1 MGEITKRILILG
13 NLGYVGP
20 ELTKLLRKKYPDY
33 HLTGY
38 DCGFFSK
45 FYTTDLFAPDNLL
58 DVQLYGDVRNAEK
71 LDLSQYDTII
81 ALAAISNDPIGNKFE
96 SVTVDVNC
104 NSLVAIAKRA
114 KVQKVKSFVFASSCS
129 VYGFAEE
136 GDRTETSEVNPL
148 TAYAK
153 SKVKAEEDLKGIAT
167 NDFNV
172 TCLRFATACGMSDR
186 LRLDLVLNDFVA
198 CALAN
203 NHIEILSD
211 GKPWRPLINV
221 KDMGLAID
229 WAIHRKNQVACI
241 VVNAGSNDWNYQVK
255 ELAQAVKEI
264 FPTITISINEN
275 AAPDKRSY
283 RVNFDEFKRIA
294 PNHQPQYDLK
304 RTIVELK
311 EGLEKINFSDKEFRK
326 SNLIRLN
333 VINQLIEQGKVDKD
347 LFIIRSQ
354 PQPQP

>member
-1 MGEITKRILILG
+1 MESMVKNKILILG

-20 ELTKLLRKKYPDY
+20 ELTKLLRETHPSS
-33 HLTGY
+33 HITGF
-38 DCGFFSK
+38 DCGYFSK
-45 FYTTDLFAPDNLL
+45 FYTTDLFSPDNFL
-58 DVQLYGDVRNAEK
+58 DVQLYGDVRQCDN
-71 LDLSQYDTII
+71 LDLSQYDAII

-96 SVTVDVNC
+96 TLTIDVNC
-104 NSLVAIAKRA
+104 DSLVKIAKRA
-114 KVQKVKSFVFASSCS
+114 KDQGVKSFVFASSCS

-136 GDRTETSEVNPL
+136 GDRTEVSDVNPL

-153 SKVKAEEDLKGIAT
+153 SKVKAEVELAKVASS
-167 NDFNV
+167 DFKV

-198 CALAN
+198 CAIAN

-229 WAIHRKNQVACI
+229 WAMNRESINPYVL
-241 VVNAGSNDWNYQVK
+241 VNAGSNDWNYQVF
-255 ELAQAVKEI
+255 ELANAVKEV
-264 FPTITISINEN
+264 FPSITISINEN

-294 PNHQPQYDLK
+294 PNHQPLHNLK
-304 RTIVELK
+304 QTILELK
-311 EGLEKINFSDKEFRK
+311 EGLEKINFNDKNFRN

-333 VINQLIEQGKVDKD
+333 VINQLIEKEIVDKD
-347 LFIIRSQ
+347 LYIKK
-354 PQPQP
+354 

>member
-1 MGEITKRILILG
+1 MESMGVRSKKILILG

-20 ELTKLLRKKYPDY
+20 ELTKILRKSYPDY

-45 FYTTDLFAPDNLL
+45 FYTTDLFSPDNYL
-58 DVQLYGDVRNAEK
+58 DCQLYGDVRECEN
-71 LDLSQYDTII
+71 LDLAQYDSII

-96 SVTVDVNC
+96 KVTFDVNC
-104 NSLVAIAKRA
+104 DSLVTIAKQA
-114 KVQKVKSFVFASSCS
+114 KLQGVHSFVFASSCS

-136 GDRTETSEVNPL
+136 GDRKEDSEVNPL

-153 SKVKAEEDLKGIAT
+153 SKVKAENELKEIADT
-167 NDFNV
+167 NFKV

-198 CALAN
+198 CAIAN
-203 NHIEILSD
+203 NQIEILSD

-221 KDMGLAID
+221 RDMGLAID
-229 WAIHRKNQVACI
+229 WAIHREDNEACI
-241 VVNAGSNDWNYQVK
+241 IVNAGSNEWNYQVK
-255 ELAQAVKEI
+255 ELAEAVKEV
-264 FPTITISINEN
+264 FPSITISINEN

-283 RVNFDEFKRIA
+283 RVNFDAFEKLA
-294 PNHQPQYDLK
+294 PNHQPKHSLK
-304 RTIVELK
+304 QTILELK
-311 EGLEKINFSDKEFRK
+311 EGLEKINFTDKNFRN

-333 VINQLIEQGKVDKD
+333 VIN
-347 LFIIRSQ
+347 
-354 PQPQP
+354 

>member
-1 MGEITKRILILG
+1 MIQNTKKILILG

-20 ELTKLLRKKYPDY
+20 ELTKLLRKTYPES
-33 HLTGY
+33 HLTGF
-38 DCGFFSK
+38 DCGYFSK
-45 FYTTDLFAPDNLL
+45 FYTANLFSPDNFL
-58 DVQLYGDVRNAEK
+58 DIQFYGDVRKCES
-71 LDLSQYDTII
+71 LDLSQYDSIV

-96 SVTVDVNC
+96 TLTIDVNC
-104 NSLVAIAKRA
+104 DSLVKIAKRA
-114 KVQKVKSFVFASSCS
+114 KNQGVKSFVFASSCS

-136 GDRTETSEVNPL
+136 GDRTETSDVNPL

-153 SKVKAEEDLKGIAT
+153 SKVKAEVELKKIAT
-167 NDFNV
+167 AEFKV

-198 CALAN
+198 CAIAN

-229 WAIHRKNQVACI
+229 WAMNRETSEPYIL
-241 VVNAGSNDWNYQVK
+241 VNAGSNEWNYQVF
-255 ELAQAVKEI
+255 ELAETVKEV
-264 FPTITISINEN
+264 FPSITVSINEN

-283 RVNFDEFKRIA
+283 KVNFDEFKRIA
-294 PNHQPQYDLK
+294 PNHQPKYNLK
-304 RTIVELK
+304 QTILELK
-311 EGLEKINFSDKEFRK
+311 EGLEKINFNDKNFRN

-333 VINQLIEQGKVDKD
+333 VINDLIENNIVDKD
-347 LFIIRSQ
+347 LYIKSI
-354 PQPQP
+354 

>member
-1 MGEITKRILILG
+1 MENMGIETKNILILG

-20 ELTKLLRKKYPDY
+20 ELTKLLRTNYPGY
-33 HLTGY
+33 TLTGY

-58 DVQLYGDVRNAEK
+58 DVQIYGDVRKAEN
-71 LDLSQYDTII
+71 LDLSKYESII

-96 SVTVDVNC
+96 ALTIDVNC
-104 NSLVAIAKRA
+104 DSLVKIAERA
-114 KVQKVKSFVFASSCS
+114 KKQGVKSFVFASSCS

-136 GDRTETSEVNPL
+136 GDRTEISDVNPL

-153 SKVKAEEDLKGIAT
+153 SKVKAEVELKKIST
-167 NDFNV
+167 SDFKV
-172 TCLRFATACGMSDR
+172 TCLRFATACGISDR

-198 CALAN
+198 CAIAN
-203 NHIEILSD
+203 NYIEILSD
-211 GKPWRPLINV
+211 GRPWRPLINV
-221 KDMGLAID
+221 RDMGRAID
-229 WAIHRKNQVACI
+229 WAIHRDSEDSFVL
-241 VVNAGSNDWNYQVK
+241 VNAGSNEWNYQVRD
-255 ELAQAVKEI
+255 LAEAVKEI

-294 PNHQPQYDLK
+294 PNHQPIHSLK
-304 RTIVELK
+304 QTILELK
-311 EGLEKINFSDKEFRK
+311 EGLEKINFEDKNFRN

-333 VINQLIEQGKVDKD
+333 VINQLVEQGKVDKD
-347 LFIIRSQ
+347 LYVIR
-354 PQPQP
+354 

>member
-1 MGEITKRILILG
+1 MGIVTKNILILG

-20 ELTKLLRKKYPDY
+20 ELIKLLSKNYSNY
-33 HLTGY
+33 TLTGF

-58 DVQLYGDVRNAEK
+58 DIQIYGDVRKAED
-71 LDLSQYDTII
+71 LDLSKYDSII

-96 SVTVDVNC
+96 ALTIDVNC
-104 NSLVAIAKRA
+104 DSLVKIAEKA
-114 KVQKVKSFVFASSCS
+114 KSQGVKSFVFASSCS

-136 GDRTETSEVNPL
+136 GDRTEISDVNPL

-153 SKVKAEEDLKGIAT
+153 SKVKAEVELEKIAT
-167 NDFNV
+167 SDFKI

-198 CALAN
+198 CAIAN

-211 GKPWRPLINV
+211 GMPWRPLINV
-221 KDMGLAID
+221 RDMGRAID
-229 WAIHRKNQVACI
+229 WAIHRDSKEAFVL
-241 VVNAGSNDWNYQVK
+241 VNAGSNEWNYQVK
-255 ELAQAVKEI
+255 ELAEAVKEI
-264 FPTITISINEN
+264 FSSITISINEN

-283 RVNFDEFKRIA
+283 RVNFDEFKKLA
-294 PNHQPQYDLK
+294 PNHQPIYSLK
-304 RTIVELK
+304 QTILELK
-311 EGLEKINFSDKEFRK
+311 EGLEKIKFNDKNFRN

-333 VINQLIEQGKVDKD
+333 VINQLIEKEIVDKD
-347 LFIIRSQ
+347 LYIKK
-354 PQPQP
+354 

>member
-1 MGEITKRILILG
+1 MESMVKNKILILG

-20 ELTKLLRKKYPDY
+20 ELTKLLRKTHPNA
-33 HLTGY
+33 HLTGF
-38 DCGFFSK
+38 DCGYFSK
-45 FYTTDLFAPDNLL
+45 FYTTDLFSPDNYL
-58 DVQLYGDVRNAEK
+58 DVQLYGDVRKADN
-71 LDLSQYDTII
+71 LDLSQYDAII

-96 SVTVDVNC
+96 ALTIDVNC
-104 NSLVAIAKRA
+104 DSLVEIAKRA
-114 KVQKVKSFVFASSCS
+114 KEQGVKSFVFASSCS

-136 GDRTETSEVNPL
+136 GDRTEVSDVNPL

-153 SKVKAEEDLKGIAT
+153 SKVKAEVELEKIASS
-167 NDFNV
+167 DFKV

-198 CALAN
+198 CAIAN

-221 KDMGLAID
+221 KDMGRAID
-229 WAIHRKNQVACI
+229 WAMNRESTDPYIL
-241 VVNAGSNDWNYQVK
+241 VNAGSNEWNYQVF
-255 ELAQAVKEI
+255 ELANAVQEV
-264 FPTITISINEN
+264 FPSITISINEN

-294 PNHQPQYDLK
+294 PNHQPLHNLK
-304 RTIVELK
+304 QTILELK
-311 EGLEKINFSDKEFRK
+311 EGLEKIKFNDKNFRN

-333 VINQLIEQGKVDKD
+333 VINQLIEKEIVDKD
-347 LFIIRSQ
+347 LYIKK
-354 PQPQP
+354 

>member
-1 MGEITKRILILG
+1 MENMAINNRILILG

-20 ELTKLLRKKYPDY
+20 ELTKLLRNKYPKS
-33 HLTGY
+33 HITGF

-58 DVQLYGDVRNAEK
+58 DCQLYGDVRKSEN
-71 LDLSQYDTII
+71 LDLSQYDSII

-96 SVTVDVNC
+96 EVTFDVNC
-104 NSLVAIAKRA
+104 NSLISIARRA
-114 KVQKVKSFVFASSCS
+114 KEVGVKSFVFASSCS

-136 GDRTETSEVNPL
+136 GDRIENSDVNPL

-153 SKVKAEEDLKGIAT
+153 SKVKAELELEEIASS
-167 NDFNV
+167 DFKV

-198 CALAN
+198 CAIAN
-203 NHIEILSD
+203 QHIEILSD
-211 GKPWRPLINV
+211 GQPWRPLINV

-229 WAIHRKNQVACI
+229 WAINRDGADFI
-241 VVNAGSNDWNYQVK
+241 VVNAGSNEWNYQVK
-255 ELAQAVKEI
+255 ELAQAVKEV
-264 FPTITISINEN
+264 FPAITISINEN

-283 RVNFDEFKRIA
+283 RVNFDEFKRLA

-304 RTIVELK
+304 RTIEELK
-311 EGLEKINFSDKEFRK
+311 AGLEKINFADKEFRK

-333 VINQLIEQGKVDKD
+333 VINQLIEREIVDKD
-347 LFIIRSQ
+347 LYVIK
-354 PQPQP
+354 

>member
-1 MGEITKRILILG
+1 MEDMAIETNRILILG

-20 ELTKLLRKKYPDY
+20 ELTKLLRNRYPKS

-45 FYTTDLFAPDNLL
+45 FYTTDLFAPDNFL
-58 DVQLYGDVRNAEK
+58 DIQIYGDVRNAEK
-71 LDLSQYDTII
+71 LDLTQYDTII

-96 SVTVDVNC
+96 QVTFDVNC
-104 NSLVAIAKRA
+104 NSIVNIANRA
-114 KVQKVKSFVFASSCS
+114 KEDGVKSFIFASSCS

-136 GDRTETSEVNPL
+136 GDRVENSEVNPL

-153 SKVKAEEDLKGIAT
+153 SKVKAELELEKIASS
-167 NDFNV
+167 DFKV

-198 CALAN
+198 CAIAN

-229 WAIHRKNQVACI
+229 WAIQREGEPFI

-255 ELAQAVKEI
+255 ELAEAVKEI

-283 RVNFDEFKRIA
+283 RVNFDEFKRLA

-304 RTIVELK
+304 RTIIELK
-311 EGLEKINFSDKEFRK
+311 EGLEKINFSDNEFRK

-333 VINQLIEQGKVDKD
+333 VINQLIEREIVDKD
-347 LFIIRSQ
+347 LFIKK
-354 PQPQP
+354 